1 MAEKLYEGMFLLDS
15 GKFAE
20 DPEGVT
26 QSVMGLLEK
35 IDGTVVVHRP
45 WQDGRLA
52 YPVDGHRKGLHYLAC
67 FRMDSLRLPELDRA
81 CKLNEFVLRHLVI
94 KHPKVLFD
102 ALVDSLGPEQ
112 PQAEEPGEATEPVA
126 EAAAPAT
133 DAAAPAGETTTETT
147 T

>member
-20 DPEGVT
+20 DPEGVA

-81 CKLNEFVLRHLVI
+81 CKLNEFVLRYLVI

-102 ALVDSLGPEQ
+102 ALVDSLAPEQ
-112 PQAEEPGEATEPVA
+112 PQAEESGETA
-126 EAAAPAT
+126 ESAPAEGS
-133 DAAAPAGETTTETT
+133 APAAEAAPAGETTT
-147 T
+147 